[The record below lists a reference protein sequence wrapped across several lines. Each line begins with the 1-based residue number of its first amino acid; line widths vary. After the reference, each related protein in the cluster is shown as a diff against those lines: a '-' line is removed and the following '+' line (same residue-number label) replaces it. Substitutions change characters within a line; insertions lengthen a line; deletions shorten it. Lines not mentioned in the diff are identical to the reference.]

1 MNSTTS
7 TAPQVLDNAALISHG
22 GNATL
27 AGTAS
32 DPDDPKFPIDYEYGG
47 VVPRQD
53 LWASVLDGMATAAQ

>member
-53 LWASVLDGMATAAQ
+53 L